1 MLCGSGDPR
10 DSSLSP
16 LREVYR
22 CPGGRRCS
30 AYGSRCRVAPGRLHV
45 GILPVTISARK
56 GGPRFPCPDT
66 GRDESWTRQ
75 RTLSASIPV
84 QRSSESSSESTL
96 RSRESRVSPQER
108 PGSYA
113 TSDEGMI

>member
-16 LREVYR
+16 LREAFR

-30 AYGSRCRVAPGRLHV
+30 AYGSRCHVAPGRLHV
-45 GILPVTISARK
+45 AILPVTVSARK

-66 GRDESWTRQ
+66 GREESWTRQ
-75 RTLSASIPV
+75 TTLSDSIPV
-84 QRSSESSSESTL
+84 QRSSESSFQSTL
-96 RSRESRVSPQER
+96 TSREARVSTQ
-108 PGSYA
+108 G
-113 TSDEGMI
+113 T